1 MSSRVLVTGASG
13 FIGSHLCEALVE
25 AGHSVRAMTRS
36 PERYTGAGEPVA
48 R

>member
-1 MSSRVLVTGASG
+1 MPSRVLVTGASG

-25 AGHSVRAMTRS
+25 AGHSVRAMTRH
-36 PERYTGAGEPVA
+36 PERYAGAGEPVA